1 MKTVLIILAV
11 AFIPL
16 LAGGV
21 DKISK
26 PTSGVNMGQSEPTA
40 DSALARA
47 DKLFQARDY
56 QAALG
61 EYEKTVTLAHD
72 EFNRS
77 VEIEALA
84 QVARMNLI
92 LGDKEEGKKILKQ
105 AAERADDA
113 DPQGWSRYLGVK
125 GRFEWK
131 DSEFKNARATFEEM
145 YDYCQSN
152 SLHSRAIDAAHMV
165 AIVAE
170 SFEDQVEWGKLGI
183 DAAEKTDNEK
193 WLGPLWNNLAGTYFD
208 KKDFAKA
215 LDCYVKAREFHWRFS
230 GEVGKLYADYH
241 VGMTYR
247 LSGKYDEAGQWLRP
261 VLAWAERLENH
272 SVIGQACEDL
282 GEIEAASGN
291 QKAALEYFRR
301 ARAEYQAEG
310 YDQSWKEIWEN
321 INSRIGALESE

>member
-1 MKTVLIILAV
+1 M
-11 AFIPL
+11 
-16 LAGGV
+16 
-21 DKISK
+21 S
-26 PTSGVNMGQSEPTA
+26 QSELTA
-40 DSALARA
+40 DSSLARA
-47 DKLFQARDY
+47 DETFQARDY
-56 QAALG
+56 QAALE
-61 EYEKTVTLAHD
+61 EYQQTVVMAHD

-92 LGDKEEGKKILKQ
+92 LGNKEVGKMILEQ

-131 DSEFKNARATFEEM
+131 DNELEKARATFEEM
-145 YDYCQSN
+145 YNYCRAN

-183 DAAEKTDNEK
+183 EAAEKTDNEK

-208 KKDFAKA
+208 KKDFSNA
-215 LDCYVKAREFHWRFS
+215 LDCYIKAREFHWRFS

-247 LSGKYDEAGQWLRP
+247 LLGEYDEAAKWLRP

-272 SVIGQACEDL
+272 SAIGQACEDL

-291 QKAALEYFRR
+291 KKIALEYLRR

-310 YDQSWKEIWEN
+310 FDESWKDIWDN
-321 INSRIGALESE
+321 INSRIATVESE